1 MATSGVPPVLTHAA
15 GLPSTCP
22 PITVHGPQRPEA
34 DWTEKPSLALACRAN
49 TATWPSGHAAAAGEL
64 RTPVAPAGDAPHVQA
79 PVAGFCV
86 ASASFPC
93 AVTATSVTPPAPV
106 TTAGVPVRPP
116 GPVPAA
122 DHELHPE
129 VPSVARSSAPDPVT
143 QNTSS
148 VRPPATTG
156 TGAPAQSPPIG
167 AHAVHEV
174 FAPGADCRVVRTC
187 PLAVAANTVTSPSGA
202 WTAPGSLT
210 GFPAFPPPTGP
221 PHCQSF
227 GAPGCCQACTIC
239 PAVVRANRVSAP
251 PGLAATAGLPAS
263 RAGELP
269 TARVPHQAALPIGCW

>member
-15 GLPSTCP
+15 GLPSDVPADYRPRP
-22 PITVHGPQRPEA
+22 PAARGRLDREAELGVGLPGEHRHLAVRPRRGGRRVA
-34 DWTEKPSLALACRAN
+34 
-49 TATWPSGHAAAAGEL
+49 HA
-64 RTPVAPAGDAPHVQA
+64 VAPAGDAPHVQA
-79 PVAGFCV
+79 PVTGFCV
-86 ASASFPC
+86 ASASFPL

-106 TTAGVPVRPP
+106 TTAGVPVSPP

-156 TGAPAQSPPIG
+156 TGAPAHPRRS
-167 AHAVHEV
+167 
-174 FAPGADCRVVRTC
+174 APTPSTRCSRRARTAGSSG
-187 PLAVAANTVTSPSGA
+187 PARWPWPRTPRQSPSGA

-210 GFPAFPPPTGP
+210 GFPASAPTGP

-227 GAPGCCQACTIC
+227 GAPGCCQACTTA
-239 PAVVRANRVSAP
+239 PARSDREQRQPARPVGGHGRVAGQVAPANCRP
-251 PGLAATAGLPAS
+251 PGYPD
-263 RAGELP
+263 
-269 TARVPHQAALPIGCW
+269 QAALPIGCW